1 MKPVYETSYR
11 TECHTV
17 MQPVVTNQTRYVD
30 QGCFSEQ
37 TTFRP
42 DAPSTRLT
50 WQSSGCFV
58 DPVTGQTTY
67 RNGGL
72 YWAQTPSTTGKYQV
86 QKVWHPSVVAQTVQ
100 QTTLV
105 PQTVTTQVP
114 MQVCKYVPE
123 QMVRKVPV
131 QVCRM
136 VTEQHTRKVPV
147 TTYKTVCEERV
158 EQVPYQVCRMVA
170 EQQTIRVPRTV
181 EKRVPVTYTYNV
193 SHVECYRVPLDACGN
208 PIETTAPSQNTYY
221 SSPAK
226 ASEPTPAAMPTPAKR
241 PADPADAKPTLDN
254 HSAAPKPTTGE
265 IGVPIELNRMKPI
278 APPTTKTSSGPVEI
292 RSPEDKRA

>member
-1 MKPVYETSYR
+1 VYETAYR

-58 DPVTGQTTY
+58 DPVTGQTSY
-67 RNGGL
+67 RSGGL

-86 QKVWHPSVVAQTVQ
+86 QKVWHPNVVAQTVQ

-123 QMVRKVPV
+123 QMVRKVPY

-136 VTEQHTRKVPV
+136 VTEQHVRKVPV

-208 PIETTAPSQNTYY
+208 PIETA
-221 SSPAK
+221 SPA
-226 ASEPTPAAMPTPAKR
+226 PMNLQRPTPAKK
-241 PADPADAKPTLDN
+241 PVDPADAKPTLDDN
-254 HSAAPKPTTGE
+254 SRAPKPLTDE
-265 IGVPIELNRMKPI
+265 SAPSELNRMKPI
-278 APPTTKTSSGPVEI
+278 APPAAKTTSGPAEL
-292 RSPEDKRA
+292 RFPEDKRA